1 MKIDVAHYTCSG
13 GHDINE
19 DSFLANGPVF
29 AVADG
34 LGGHANGEEASACAI
49 QYLQE
54 NCKGNFDDKKILEIL
69 NAVNQAVIDLNSP
82 ARTTIAAAFVEK
94 NEFRYANVG
103 DSRVYYFRNGKLF
116 AQTKDHS
123 VCQALVDMGTLSAE
137 DIRSSED
144 RSRLLK
150 VLGNEKDLNLKKTY
164 PVIEMQEGD
173 AFLICSDGFW
183 EFVYEKEMEE
193 DLQGTN
199 SAEQWM
205 NRMLERQLR
214 RAKNEDDNYTVICG
228 RVGSGSGTDAEKNR
242 PGIMAAALALAMVLT
257 AGGIF
262 HIYLKTHTAGQGS
275 KGVEVSGSDAS
286 GSEASGS
293 DVSESDALGS
303 EVSENNVSAEWDSVE
318 EGDNK
323 DDHTEGQSS
332 ENDNNKDQTIF
343 SEEMTE

>member
-1 MKIDVAHYTCSG
+1 MGVDMTIDVAHYTCSG
-13 GHDINE
+13 GHAINE
-19 DSFLANGPVF
+19 DSYLACGPVF

-34 LGGHANGEEASACAI
+34 LGGHANGEEASARAI

-54 NCKGNFDDKKILEIL
+54 NCKGDFDDQKILEIL
-69 NAVNQAVIDLNSP
+69 NAANQAVLDLNSP
-82 ARTTIAAAFVEK
+82 ARTTIAAAFVER

-116 AQTKDHS
+116 AQTRDHS
-123 VCQALVDMGTLSAE
+123 VCQALVDMGTLKAE

-164 PVIEMQEGD
+164 PAIEMQDGD

-193 DLQGTN
+193 DLQRTD

-205 NRMLERQLR
+205 NKMLERQLA

-228 RVGSGSGTDAEKNR
+228 RIGSGAGMAAEKNR
-242 PGIMAAALALAMVLT
+242 LGIIAAVLALAVILT

-262 HIYLKTHTAGQGS
+262 YAYLKTHP
-275 KGVEVSGSDAS
+275 VERENIGAEVPGNN
-286 GSEASGS
+286 
-293 DVSESDALGS
+293 
-303 EVSENNVSAEWDSVE
+303 VSENDVSGNEASTEEDSVE
-318 EGDNK
+318 NGEIRDDNTGEENNRN
-323 DDHTEGQSS
+323 DDTDG
-332 ENDNNKDQTIF
+332 QTIF
-343 SEEMTE
+343 SGK